1 MPVRPHNAAGCLIE
15 PPVSVPVAAGTK
27 PAATEHAAPPE
38 LPPGTNPFFHGLCT
52 FPKKLVSLDDP
63 IANSSIFVL
72 PMHIEPAAFNASST
86 FEL

>member
-72 PMHIEPAAFNASST
+72 PMHIDPAASNASST